1 MYSDTEILTI
11 AKNCTTT
18 DEVMK
23 AAGLFRMLIRTGG
36 QPADRFLTYVFI
48 KRFREVIDASGCSL

>member
-1 MYSDTEILTI
+1 MYTDTEILTI
-11 AKNCTTT
+11 AKNCNTI

-23 AAGLFRMLIRTGG
+23 AAKLFRLLIRTEV